1 MGPKKP
7 PEPEPE
13 PEPVEVEPQKGTGFF
28 TMPDGST
35 YGTFGPHSRAV
46 FSVRGAVTAHSI
58 TAEGDWTQL
67 PRPPGAESDDGSKV
81 VMMRHGQGEQICSHA
96 EDNVAN
102 ARRRR
107 GEQIWG

>member
-35 YGTFGPHSRAV
+35 YGTFGLHRV
-46 FSVRGAVTAHSI
+46 QFSVFAARLLHIRLLQRATGPSYPAPPAQRAMTA
-58 TAEGDWTQL
+58 Q
-67 PRPPGAESDDGSKV
+67 R
-81 VMMRHGQGEQICSHA
+81 
-96 EDNVAN
+96 
-102 ARRRR
+102 
-107 GEQIWG
+107 

>member
-35 YGTFGPHSRAV
+35 YGTFGPH
-46 FSVRGAVTAHSI
+46 
-58 TAEGDWTQL
+58 
-67 PRPPGAESDDGSKV
+67 
-81 VMMRHGQGEQICSHA
+81 
-96 EDNVAN
+96 
-102 ARRRR
+102 RR
-107 GEQIWG
+107 QF